1 MVYDTTSNMN
11 KFGTLLEKLD
21 IRHIYCTDHVL
32 HHRYNNDYLDIWYNE
47 AAYGVANYAEDINMD
62 EVV

>member
-1 MVYDTTSNMN
+1 MN